1 VLTLAA
7 SKGDA
12 PMPNKRVKTFLHVGC
27 GPLRFDPVSRQ
38 ADSVKGFPIK
48 DWQELR
54 LDIDPAVTN

>member
-1 VLTLAA
+1 
-7 SKGDA
+7 
-12 PMPNKRVKTFLHVGC
+12 MPNKRVKTFLHVGC

-48 DWQELR
+48 DWHELR